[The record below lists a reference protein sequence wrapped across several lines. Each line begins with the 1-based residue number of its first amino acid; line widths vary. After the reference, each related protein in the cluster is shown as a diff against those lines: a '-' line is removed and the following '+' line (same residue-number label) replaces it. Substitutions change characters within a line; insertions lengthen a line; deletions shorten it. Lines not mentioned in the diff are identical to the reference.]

1 MQKTHINILH
11 GSMACFIDAET
22 VGIMTGFSKR
32 LRGREALPSN
42 GQRQRLWLHPRG
54 LNRRLRQDMPPSS
67 LAHSLLPTSRT
78 A

>member
-32 LRGREALPSN
+32 LRGRVVLPSN
-42 GQRQRLWLHPRG
+42 GHAKGPGFTRAG
-54 LNRRLRQDMPPSS
+54 
-67 LAHSLLPTSRT
+67 
-78 A
+78 